1 MSRDPVQ
8 KPAAN
13 LSDTRKNRLGS
24 AILRGI
30 LSVFGP
36 AAACFLVKF
45 IALVYALTDKQAEQ
59 RALPYLKH
67 RFPGD
72 SGFRMKRHV
81 WRLFTAQGEALIMAL
96 ALANGQAKVR
106 ERNPE
111 VFAPIRNAPGGLVF
125 LCSHF
130 GAWQAAMHC
139 VNAGGREVAFVAK
152 PDRNADVDKSR
163 AFSGGEAAPMHIIDT
178 AGAFGGLL
186 EAFEVLD
193 AGGAVGLMGDRC
205 LEADS
210 VPVQFFGGTAR
221 FPVAAF
227 FLAAKAHAPV
237 VPFFLTRGTTYREL
251 QIEFGTVV
259 RPQRPVRGAS
269 GAKYQE
275 DVQAYAADLE
285 RMATEHPY
293 DCFLFE
299 NVWEDRA

>member
-1 MSRDPVQ
+1 MSPDSAQ
-8 KPAAN
+8 SSAN
-13 LSDTRKNRLGS
+13 LSDTRKNKLGS

-30 LSVFGP
+30 LSAFGP
-36 AAACFLVKF
+36 GAACFLVRF
-45 IALVYALTDKQAEQ
+45 IALTYALTDKQAEQ

-67 RFPGD
+67 RFPAA

-81 WRLFTAQGEALIMAL
+81 WRLFTAQGEALVMAL

-111 VFAPIRNAPGGLVF
+111 VFEPIRNATGGLVF

-139 VNAGGREVAFVAK
+139 VNAGNREVAFVAK

-163 AFSGGEAAPMHIIDT
+163 AFNGNKAAPMHIIDT

-205 LEADS
+205 LETDS
-210 VPVQFFGGTAR
+210 VPLQFFGETAR
-221 FPVAAF
+221 FPAAAF

-237 VPFFLTRGTTYREL
+237 VPFFLTRGKTYREL
-251 QIEFGTVV
+251 QLEFGTIV
-259 RPQRPVRGAS
+259 RPKRPSRGS
-269 GAKYQE
+269 DGIKFQE
-275 DVQAYAADLE
+275 DVQSYAADLE
-285 RMATEHPY
+285 RMAMEHPY

>member
-1 MSRDPVQ
+1 MSRAPAQ
-8 KPAAN
+8 SAAN
-13 LSDTRKNRLGS
+13 LSDTRRNKLGS

-45 IALVYALTDKQAEQ
+45 IALTYALTDKQAEQ
-59 RALPYLKH
+59 RALPYLKR
-67 RFPGD
+67 RFPDARGL
-72 SGFRMKRHV
+72 RMKRHV

-111 VFAPIRNAPGGLVF
+111 VFDPVRNSTGGLVF

-139 VNAGGREVAFVAK
+139 VNAGNRAVAFVAR
-152 PDRNADVDKSR
+152 PDHNADVDKSR
-163 AFSGGEAAPMHIIDT
+163 AFNGGEAVPMHIIDT

-186 EAFEVLD
+186 EAFEALD

-205 LEADS
+205 LETDS
-210 VPVQFFGGTAR
+210 VPVQFFGETAH
-221 FPVAAF
+221 FPAAAF

-237 VPFFLTRGTTYREL
+237 VPFFLTRGNSYREL
-251 QIEFGTVV
+251 LLEFGTVV
-259 RPQRPVRGAS
+259 RPERPARGTD
-269 GAKYQE
+269 GIKFQK
-275 DVQAYAADLE
+275 DVQSYAADLE
-285 RMATEHPY
+285 RMATKHPY

-299 NVWEDRA
+299 NAWEDRT

>member
-1 MSRDPVQ
+1 MSRETAQ
-8 KPAAN
+8 SSAN
-13 LSDTRKNRLGS
+13 LSDTRKNKLGS

-36 AAACFLVKF
+36 GAACFLVKF
-45 IALVYALTDKQAEQ
+45 IALTYALTDKQAEQ
-59 RALPYLKH
+59 RALPYLRR
-67 RFPGD
+67 RFPDARGL
-72 SGFRMKRHV
+72 RMKRHV

-111 VFAPIRNAPGGLVF
+111 AFEPIRNAPGGLVF

-139 VNAGGREVAFVAK
+139 VNAGNREVAFVAK

-163 AFSGGEAAPMHIIDT
+163 AFNGGDAAPMHIIDT

-205 LEADS
+205 LETDS
-210 VPVQFFGGTAR
+210 VPVRFFGETAH
-221 FPVAAF
+221 FPAAAF

-237 VPFFLTRGTTYREL
+237 VPFFLTRGKSFREL
-251 QIEFGTVV
+251 QLEFGTVV
-259 RPQRPVRGAS
+259 YPKRPARGAS
-269 GAKYQE
+269 GVKFQE
-275 DVQAYAADLE
+275 DVQSYATDLE

-299 NVWEDRA
+299 NVWEDRT

>member
-13 LSDTRKNRLGS
+13 LSDTRKNKLGS

-45 IALVYALTDKQAEQ
+45 IALVYALTDKQAEA

-67 RFPGD
+67 RFPGAG
-72 SGFRMKRHV
+72 GFRMKRHV

-205 LEADS
+205 QEADS
-210 VPVQFFGGTAR
+210 VPVQFFGGIAR

-237 VPFFLTRGTTYREL
+237 VPFFLTRGKTYREL

-259 RPQRPVRGAS
+259 RPQRPARGAS
-269 GAKYQE
+269 GAKFQE
-275 DVQAYAADLE
+275 DVQTYAADLE

>member
-1 MSRDPVQ
+1 MSRETAQ
-8 KPAAN
+8 SSAN
-13 LSDTRKNRLGS
+13 LSDTRKNKLGS

-36 AAACFLVKF
+36 GAACFLVRF
-45 IALVYALTDKQAEQ
+45 IALTYALTDKQAEQ
-59 RALPYLKH
+59 RALPYLRR
-67 RFPGD
+67 RFPDARGL
-72 SGFRMKRHV
+72 RMKRHV

-111 VFAPIRNAPGGLVF
+111 AFEPVRNAPGGLVF

-139 VNAGGREVAFVAK
+139 VNAGNREVAFVAK

-163 AFSGGEAAPMHIIDT
+163 AFNGGDAAPMHIIDT

-205 LEADS
+205 LETDS
-210 VPVQFFGGTAR
+210 VPVRFFGETAR
-221 FPVAAF
+221 FPAAAF

-237 VPFFLTRGTTYREL
+237 VPFFLTRGKSYREL
-251 QIEFGTVV
+251 QLEFGTVV
-259 RPQRPVRGAS
+259 YPKRPARGAS
-269 GAKYQE
+269 GVKFQE
-275 DVQAYAADLE
+275 DVQSYATDLE

-299 NVWEDRA
+299 NVWEDRT

>member
-1 MSRDPVQ
+1 MNGRASAQ
-8 KPAAN
+8 SAGN
-13 LSDTRKNRLGS
+13 LSDTRRNKLGS

-45 IALVYALTDKQAEQ
+45 IALAYALTDRQAEQ
-59 RALPYLKH
+59 RALPYLKR
-67 RFPGD
+67 RFPDAHGL
-72 SGFRMKRHV
+72 RMKRHV

-96 ALANGQAKVR
+96 ALANGQAKIR

-111 VFAPIRNAPGGLVF
+111 VFIPLRDAPGGLVF

-139 VNAGGREVAFVAK
+139 VDAGKREVAFVAK

-163 AFSGGEAAPMHIIDT
+163 AFNGRETAPMRIIDT

-186 EAFEVLD
+186 EAFEVLES
-193 AGGAVGLMGDRC
+193 GGAVGLMGDRC
-205 LEADS
+205 LESDS
-210 VPVQFFGGTAR
+210 VPVRFFGGTAH
-221 FPVAAF
+221 FPAAAF

-237 VPFFLTRGTTYREL
+237 VPFFLTRGTSCREL
-251 QIEFGTVV
+251 LLEFGTVMYPE
-259 RPQRPVRGAS
+259 RPARGT
-269 GAKYQE
+269 GIKFQK
-275 DVQAYAADLE
+275 DVQSYADELE
-285 RMATEHPY
+285 RMAMKHPY

-299 NVWEDRA
+299 DVWEDRA

>member
-1 MSRDPVQ
+1 MSRASAQ
-8 KPAAN
+8 PAAN
-13 LSDTRKNRLGS
+13 LSDTRNNKLGS

-45 IALVYALTDKQAEQ
+45 IALTYALTDKQAEQ

-67 RFPGD
+67 RFPDARGL
-72 SGFRMKRHV
+72 RMKRHV
-81 WRLFTAQGEALIMAL
+81 WRLFTAQGEALVMAL

-106 ERNPE
+106 ERNPA
-111 VFAPIRNAPGGLVF
+111 VFETGRNASGGLVF

-139 VNAGGREVAFVAK
+139 VNAGNREVAFVAR
-152 PDRNADVDKSR
+152 PDQNADVDKSR
-163 AFSGGEAAPMHIIDT
+163 AFSSGDAPPMHIIDT

-205 LEADS
+205 LETES
-210 VPVQFFGGTAR
+210 VPVQFFGETAR
-221 FPVAAF
+221 FPAAAF
-227 FLAAKAHAPV
+227 FLGAKAHAPV
-237 VPFFLTRGTTYREL
+237 VPFFLTRGKSHREL
-251 QIEFGTVV
+251 RIEFGTVV
-259 RPQRPVRGAS
+259 RPERPARGAD
-269 GAKYQE
+269 GIKF
-275 DVQAYAADLE
+275 QADIQRYAADLE
-285 RMATEHPY
+285 HMAMEHPY

-299 NVWEDRA
+299 NVWEEQT

>member
-1 MSRDPVQ
+1 MNNSSAARQ
-8 KPAAN
+8 PAAN
-13 LSDTRKNRLGS
+13 LSDTRRNKLGS

-36 AAACFLVKF
+36 AAACFLVRF
-45 IALVYALTDKQAEQ
+45 IALAYALTDEQAEQ

-67 RFPGD
+67 RFPEARGL
-72 SGFRMKRHV
+72 RMKRHV

-111 VFAPIRNAPGGLVF
+111 VFASVRNAPGGLVF

-139 VNAGGREVAFVAK
+139 VNAGDRDVAFVAK

-163 AFSGGEAAPMHIIDT
+163 AFNGGEAAPMHIIDT

-205 LEADS
+205 LETDS
-210 VPVQFFGGTAR
+210 VPVQFFGETAR
-221 FPVAAF
+221 FPGAAF

-237 VPFFLTRGTTYREL
+237 VPFFLTRGNSYREL
-251 QIEFGTVV
+251 QLEFGTVV
-259 RPQRPVRGAS
+259 RPERPARGAS
-269 GAKYQE
+269 GIKFQE
-275 DVQAYAADLE
+275 DVQSYAADLE
-285 RMATEHPY
+285 HVAMKHPY
-293 DCFLFE
+293 DCFLF
-299 NVWEDRA
+299 

>member
-1 MSRDPVQ
+1 MSRETAQ
-8 KPAAN
+8 SSAN
-13 LSDTRKNRLGS
+13 LSDTRKNKLGS

-36 AAACFLVKF
+36 GAACFLVKF
-45 IALVYALTDKQAEQ
+45 IALTYALTDKQAEQ
-59 RALPYLKH
+59 RALPYLRR
-67 RFPGD
+67 RFPDARGL
-72 SGFRMKRHV
+72 RMKRHV

-96 ALANGQAKVR
+96 ALANGQSKVR

-111 VFAPIRNAPGGLVF
+111 AFEPVRNAPGGLVF

-139 VNAGGREVAFVAK
+139 VNAGNREVAFVAK

-163 AFSGGEAAPMHIIDT
+163 AFNGVDAAPMHIIDT

-205 LEADS
+205 LETDS
-210 VPVQFFGGTAR
+210 VPVRFFGETAR
-221 FPVAAF
+221 FPAAAF

-237 VPFFLTRGTTYREL
+237 VPFFLTRGKSYREL
-251 QIEFGTVV
+251 QLEFGTVV
-259 RPQRPVRGAS
+259 YPKRPARGAS
-269 GAKYQE
+269 GVKFQE
-275 DVQAYAADLE
+275 DVQSYATDLE

-299 NVWEDRA
+299 NVWEDRT

>member
-1 MSRDPVQ
+1 MTRAAAH
-8 KPAAN
+8 PAAN
-13 LSDTRKNRLGS
+13 LSDTRRNKLGS
-24 AILRGI
+24 AILRWI

-36 AAACFLVKF
+36 RAACFLVKF
-45 IALVYALTDKQAEQ
+45 IALTYALTDKQAEQ

-67 RFPGD
+67 RFPDARGL
-72 SGFRMKRHV
+72 RMKRHV
-81 WRLFTAQGEALIMAL
+81 WRLFTAQGEALVMAL

-111 VFAPIRNAPGGLVF
+111 VFEPVRNAPGGLVF

-139 VNAGGREVAFVAK
+139 VNAGTREVAFVAK

-163 AFSGGEAAPMHIIDT
+163 AFNGGEAAPMHIIDT

-205 LEADS
+205 LETDS
-210 VPVQFFGGTAR
+210 VPVQFFGKTAR
-221 FPVAAF
+221 FPIAAF

-237 VPFFLTRGTTYREL
+237 VPFFLTRGKSYRDL
-251 QIEFGTVV
+251 LLEFGTVI
-259 RPQRPVRGAS
+259 RPKRPARGAS
-269 GAKYQE
+269 GIKFQE
-275 DVQAYAADLE
+275 DVQRYAADLE
-285 RMATEHPY
+285 RMAMEHPY
-293 DCFLFE
+293 D
-299 NVWEDRA
+299 

>member
-1 MSRDPVQ
+1 MSRESAQ
-8 KPAAN
+8 PAAN

-45 IALVYALTDKQAEQ
+45 IALVYALTDKQAEA
-59 RALPYLKH
+59 RALPYLRH

-139 VNAGGREVAFVAK
+139 VNAGDREVAFVAK
-152 PDRNADVDKSR
+152 PDHNADVDKSR

-193 AGGAVGLMGDRC
+193 AGGTVGLMGDRC

-237 VPFFLTRGTTYREL
+237 VPFFLTRGKTYREL

-259 RPQRPVRGAS
+259 RPQRPARGAS
-269 GAKYQE
+269 GAKFQE
-275 DVQAYAADLE
+275 DVQTYAADLE

>member
-1 MSRDPVQ
+1 MTRADAQP
-8 KPAAN
+8 AN

-30 LSVFGP
+30 LSVLGP
-36 AAACFLVKF
+36 VAACFLVKF
-45 IALVYALTDKQAEQ
+45 IALTYALTDKQAEE
-59 RALPYLKH
+59 RALPYLKR
-67 RFPGD
+67 RFPGAR
-72 SGFRMKRHV
+72 GLHMKRHV

-111 VFAPIRNAPGGLVF
+111 VFEPVRNAPGGLVF

-139 VNAGGREVAFVAK
+139 VNAGNREVAFVAK

-163 AFSGGEAAPMHIIDT
+163 AFSGGDAAPMRIIDT

-186 EAFEVLD
+186 EAFEALD

-205 LEADS
+205 LETQS
-210 VPVQFFGGTAR
+210 VPVRFFGETAR

-237 VPFFLTRGTTYREL
+237 VPFFLTRGNSYREL
-251 QIEFGTVV
+251 RLEFGTIV
-259 RPQRPVRGAS
+259 RPERPVRGAADS
-269 GAKYQE
+269 VKFQA
-275 DVQAYAADLE
+275 DVQRYAADLE
-285 RMATEHPY
+285 RMAMEHPY

-299 NVWEDRA
+299 NVWEDRT

>member
-1 MSRDPVQ
+1 MSRASAQ
-8 KPAAN
+8 PAAN
-13 LSDTRKNRLGS
+13 LSDTRRNKLGS

-30 LSVFGP
+30 LAVFGP

-59 RALPYLKH
+59 RALPYLKR
-67 RFPGD
+67 RFPDACGL
-72 SGFRMKRHV
+72 RMKRHV

-111 VFAPIRNAPGGLVF
+111 GFESVRNASGGLVF

-139 VNAGGREVAFVAK
+139 VNAGEREVVFVAK

-163 AFSGGEAAPMHIIDT
+163 AFNGGEAAPMHIIDT

-186 EAFEVLD
+186 EAFEILD

-205 LEADS
+205 LENDS
-210 VPVQFFGGTAR
+210 VPVRFFGETAR
-221 FPVAAF
+221 FPAAAF

-237 VPFFLTRGTTYREL
+237 VPFFLTRGKTYREL
-251 QIEFGTVV
+251 QIEFGTIVYPK
-259 RPQRPVRGAS
+259 RPARGAS
-269 GAKYQE
+269 GIKFRD
-275 DVQAYAADLE
+275 DVQSYAADLE

-299 NVWEDRA
+299 NVWEKRT

>member
-1 MSRDPVQ
+1 MSRESAQ
-8 KPAAN
+8 KSAAN
-13 LSDTRKNRLGS
+13 LSDTRRNRLGT
-24 AILRGI
+24 AILRRV

-36 AAACFLVKF
+36 AVACFFVKF
-45 IALVYALTDKQAEQ
+45 IALAYVLTDKQAEQ

-67 RFPGD
+67 RFPDARGL
-72 SGFRMKRHV
+72 RMKRHV
-81 WRLFTAQGEALIMAL
+81 WRLFTAQGEALIMAV
-96 ALANGQAKVR
+96 ALANGQVKVR

-111 VFAPIRNAPGGLVF
+111 VFAGVRNAPGGLVF

-139 VNAGGREVAFVAK
+139 VNAGGREVAFVAR
-152 PDRNADVDKSR
+152 PDRNADIDKSR

-205 LEADS
+205 LETDS
-210 VPVQFFGGTAR
+210 VPAQFFGGTAR

-237 VPFFLTRGTTYREL
+237 VPFFLTRGKTYREL

-259 RPQRPVRGAS
+259 FPKRPLRGAS
-269 GAKYQE
+269 GVKFQE
-275 DVQAYAADLE
+275 DVQTYAADLE

-299 NVWEDRA
+299 NVWEDRT

>member
-1 MSRDPVQ
+1 MTRSSAQ
-8 KPAAN
+8 SAAN
-13 LSDTRKNRLGS
+13 LSDTRKNKLGS
-24 AILRGI
+24 AILRRI

-36 AAACFLVKF
+36 AVACFLVKF
-45 IALVYALTDKQAEQ
+45 IALTYALMDEQAAQ

-67 RFPGD
+67 RFPD
-72 SGFRMKRHV
+72 ASGFRMKRHV

-111 VFAPIRNAPGGLVF
+111 IFEPVRNVPGGLVF

-139 VNAGGREVAFVAK
+139 VNAGNREVAFVAR
-152 PDRNADVDKSR
+152 PDQNADVDKSR
-163 AFSGGEAAPMHIIDT
+163 AFNNGGETSPLHIINT

-205 LEADS
+205 LETDS
-210 VPVQFFGGTAR
+210 VPVQFFGETAR
-221 FPVAAF
+221 FPAAAF

-237 VPFFLTRGTTYREL
+237 VPFFLTRGKSYREL
-251 QIEFGTVV
+251 QLEFGTVV
-259 RPQRPVRGAS
+259 YPQRPARGVS
-269 GAKYQE
+269 GIKFQK
-275 DVQAYAADLE
+275 DVQSYAADLE
-285 RMATEHPY
+285 RMAMEHPY

-299 NVWEDRA
+299 NVWEDLT

>member
-1 MSRDPVQ
+1 MSRASAQ
-8 KPAAN
+8 PAAN
-13 LSDTRKNRLGS
+13 LSDTRNNKLGS

-45 IALVYALTDKQAEQ
+45 IALTYALTDKQAEQ

-67 RFPGD
+67 RFPDARGL
-72 SGFRMKRHV
+72 RMKRHV
-81 WRLFTAQGEALIMAL
+81 WRLFTAQGEALVMAL

-111 VFAPIRNAPGGLVF
+111 IFEAIRNAPGGLVF

-130 GAWQAAMHC
+130 GAWQAAVHC
-139 VNAGGREVAFVAK
+139 VNAGNREVAFVAK
-152 PDRNADVDKSR
+152 PDQNADVDKSR
-163 AFSGGEAAPMHIIDT
+163 AFNGNKAAPMHIIDT

-205 LEADS
+205 LETDS
-210 VPVQFFGGTAR
+210 VPLQFFGETAR
-221 FPVAAF
+221 FPAAAF

-237 VPFFLTRGTTYREL
+237 VPFFLTRGKTYREL
-251 QIEFGTVV
+251 QLEFGTIV
-259 RPQRPVRGAS
+259 RPKRPARGS
-269 GAKYQE
+269 DGIKFQE
-275 DVQAYAADLE
+275 DVQSYAADLE
-285 RMATEHPY
+285 RMAMEHPY

-299 NVWEDRA
+299 NVWEDHT